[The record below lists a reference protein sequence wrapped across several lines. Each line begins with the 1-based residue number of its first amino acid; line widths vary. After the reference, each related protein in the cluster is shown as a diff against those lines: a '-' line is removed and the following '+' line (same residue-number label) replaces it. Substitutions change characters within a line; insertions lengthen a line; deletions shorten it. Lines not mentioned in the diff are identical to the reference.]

1 MTGEEPRNI
10 LRYTMK
16 YADTTYARQC
26 TYMSLLKT
34 YSCEL
39 CELCGVDTLVRL
51 GERNLFDCTN
61 CIFKVTENIKYEGC
75 PYELVSKDNL
85 LK

>member
-10 LRYTMK
+10 LKYTVK

-34 YSCEL
+34 YSCEMCPL
-39 CELCGVDTLVRL
+39 RTKGLHCYASEFIR
-51 GERNLFDCTN
+51 GEQEV
-61 CIFKVTENIKYEGC
+61 FK
-75 PYELVSKDNL
+75 
-85 LK
+85 